1 MSKEHAPQPSRWLVV
16 RRYRDEPAAL
26 NTYEVA
32 RDLLFTEDLD
42 ASVFRFTLDG
52 VCHVAVVGETPFETS
67 RWRTMLTLLDAEGEQ
82 TQLPD
87 EASERLW
94 TRRHA
99 FKATGADYLER
110 RTTRDSTN
118 PPHP

>member
-1 MSKEHAPQPSRWLVV
+1 MPKEHATEPSRWLVV

-26 NTYEVA
+26 TTYEAV

-42 ASVFRFTLDG
+42 ASVFRFTLNG

-67 RWRTMLTLLDAEGEQ
+67 RWQPMFGLLDTDGEQ
-82 TQLPD
+82 TELPAD
-87 EASERLW
+87 ASEHLW
-94 TRRHA
+94 ARRRS

-118 PPHP
+118 PPHT